1 MVRNLMIQ
9 GTMSGVG
16 KSLIVAGLCRIF
28 KQDGMSPAPFKSQ
41 NMALNSYITSDGLEM
56 GRAQVMQA
64 YAAGI
69 EPQIEMNPVL
79 LKPTDDTGSQVIVN
93 GRPVGNMSAI
103 EYYGYKKTLLPKIG
117 KAYDILS
124 AKYSPI
130 IIEGA
135 GSPAEINLKD
145 NDIVNMGLAEI
156 LDAPVFLVGDI
167 DRGGVFAQLLG
178 TMMLLSFR
186 ERARVRGMIIN
197 KFRGDLTL
205 LSPGITEIE
214 KKTGVPVI
222 GVVPY
227 IPDLKLEDED
237 SLTERFDRKPDQ
249 DALITIAVIR
259 LPRISNFSDFDPF
272 EQNPA
277 VSVVY
282 TTDKETL
289 RKADMIIIPGTK
301 NTIADMEFLADS
313 GIAGLLREIKG
324 NIPIFGI
331 CGGLQILGETIEDP
345 DGYEGGGQVNGLG
358 LLPIRTMFF
367 EEKRQARTEG
377 YINKDIDGILHS
389 LSGLHCT
396 GYEIHMGGTVGH
408 AHASLPCD
416 PDNQDNACR
425 VFSGP
430 DDVYGTYLHGIFDES
445 PVTNAILT
453 ALAEKKGISV
463 DTTAQKDEKDFRSD
477 GYDTVARVLRE
488 NIDMDLIRMIL
499 NAGMPSDTVPGL

>member
-1 MVRNLMIQ
+1 
-9 GTMSGVG
+9 MSGVG

-28 KQDGMSPAPFKSQ
+28 KQDGMFPAPFKSQ

-79 LKPTDDTGSQVIVN
+79 LKPTDDTGSQIIVN
-93 GRPVGNMSAI
+93 GRPVGNMSAL
-103 EYYGYKKTLLPKIG
+103 EYYGYKKNLLPTIG
-117 KAYDILS
+117 RAYDDLS
-124 AKYSPI
+124 SKYSPI

-135 GSPAEINLKD
+135 GSPAELNLRD

-156 LDAPVFLVGDI
+156 LDAPVLLVGDI

-205 LSPGITEIE
+205 LSPGIVEIE

-227 IPDLKLEDED
+227 IPDLGLEDED
-237 SLTERFDRKPDQ
+237 SLTERFDRKPKK
-249 DALITIAVIR
+249 DARITIAVIR

-272 EQNPA
+272 EQNPD

-282 TTDKETL
+282 TTDREVL

-301 NTIADMEFLADS
+301 NTIADMGFLEDS
-313 GIAGLLREIKG
+313 GIAALLREARG
-324 NIPIFGI
+324 SIPIMGI

-345 DGYEGGGQVNGLG
+345 EGFEGGGQVNGLG
-358 LLPIRTMFF
+358 LLPIRTMYF

-377 YINKDIDGILHS
+377 YINEDIDGIFHN
-389 LSGLHCT
+389 LSGIHCT
-396 GYEIHMGGTVGH
+396 GYEIHMGRTVDSTRIPLPH
-408 AHASLPCD
+408 DPESLDSSCH
-416 PDNQDNACR
+416 
-425 VFSGP
+425 VFSSS

-445 PVTNAILT
+445 SVTNTILT
-453 ALAEKKGISV
+453 ALAEKRGISV
-463 DTTAQKDEKDFRSD
+463 DTTAQKDEKDYRSD

-488 NIDMDLIRMIL
+488 NIDMELIRTIM
-499 NAGMPSDTVPGL
+499 NAGMSSDTIPGLQ